1 MKASRLEK
9 ITDFNL
15 LVEEV
20 QDLIKRVGLS
30 ENQLICQ
37 GREQDGEDWHL
48 GTGSLLE
55 LEHKEEDTYKYI
67 FPSLK
72 GTVLEKYIKKYNG
85 YRTRIMNVSPRNCYS
100 IHRDPTPR
108 IHIPIVT
115 NKDAWMVWPHYNEC
129 HHMGLGHTY
138 WADTTKFHSFMNAG
152 AEDRIHIIMCVDAM
166 HPKLIV

>member
-30 ENQLICQ
+30 ENQIICQ

-129 HHMGLGHTY
+129 HHMGLGYTY

-152 AEDRIHIIMCVDAM
+152 VEDRIHIIMCVNAM